1 MLIRIV
7 VFKDG
12 RIIVDA
18 PPEQLLSGSL
28 LREIG
33 IREPLY
39 LTALRY
45 AGVEIT
51 EQMKPQHV
59 DSVVIGQR
67 GVDQNYAFGSEG
79 GAQGHGSKAEDPASR
94 LKSWDISLPRLN
106 RSCLIEYCLRSM
118 A

>member
-1 MLIRIV
+1 
-7 VFKDG
+7 
-12 RIIVDA
+12 
-18 PPEQLLSGSL
+18 
-28 LREIG
+28 
-33 IREPLY
+33 
-39 LTALRY
+39 
-45 AGVEIT
+45 
-51 EQMKPQHV
+51 V